1 MRIWEILYESAKYPF
16 YGVKQFILLG
26 FIILITVSVFG
37 YYGLFGNYLHHFL
50 GVDYWVLLLL
60 LISLASILLLF
71 EAGYA
76 FRMVQKSIEG
86 INVPPKF
93 NKFDIMFKHGINETV
108 LISIYFSIP
117 LIILYYILNY
127 TLTPMPIIILFR
139 LVDYLTSGWNILI
152 SPIPDQMLFI
162 LVIFVVILGF
172 ILDMIFTVA
181 IPYMASKGG
190 SFREAFNFKE
200 IFKKIKKIGLRRM
213 LIAYFLV
220 LLTIVVMGGPL
231 LIKEISQLNIIGFII
246 AEGLI
251 APYIVMLD
259 SRFIALLY
267 MNPE

>member
-16 YGVKQFILLG
+16 YGVKQFSFLG

-37 YYGLFGNYLHHFL
+37 YYVLFGNFLHYLL
-50 GVDYWVLLLL
+50 GVDYWILLVF
-60 LISLASILLLF
+60 LIGVASLLLLF

-76 FRMVQKSIEG
+76 FRMVQKSIEC
-86 INVPPKF
+86 IEVPPKF
-93 NKFDIMFKHGINETV
+93 NKFNIMFKHGINETI

-127 TLTPMPIIILFR
+127 TLTPMPIIILFHF
-139 LVDYLTSGWNILI
+139 VDYLTSGLNILA
-152 SPIPDQMLFI
+152 SPIPDQILFI
-162 LVIFVVILGF
+162 IVIFVVILGF

-181 IPYMASKGG
+181 IPHMASMGG

-200 IFKKIKKIGLRRM
+200 IFIKIRKIGFKRM

-231 LIKEISQLNIIGFII
+231 LIKELAKINIIGFII

-267 MNPE
+267 MDSN

>member
-16 YGVKQFILLG
+16 YGVKQFSFLG

-37 YYGLFGNYLHHFL
+37 YYVLFGNFLHYLL
-50 GVDYWVLLLL
+50 GVHYWILLVF
-60 LISLASILLLF
+60 LIGVVSLLLLF

-86 INVPPKF
+86 IEVPPKF
-93 NKFDIMFKHGINETV
+93 NKFNIMFKHGINETV

-127 TLTPMPIIILFR
+127 TLTPMPIIILFH
-139 LVDYLTSGWNILI
+139 LVDYLTSGLNILA

-162 LVIFVVILGF
+162 IVIFVVILGF

-181 IPYMASKGG
+181 IPHMASMGG

-200 IFKKIKKIGLRRM
+200 IFIKIRKIGFKRM

-231 LIKEISQLNIIGFII
+231 LIKELAKINIICFII

-267 MNPE
+267 MDSN

>member
-1 MRIWEILYESAKYPF
+1 
-16 YGVKQFILLG
+16 
-26 FIILITVSVFG
+26 
-37 YYGLFGNYLHHFL
+37 
-50 GVDYWVLLLL
+50 
-60 LISLASILLLF
+60 LASILLLF

-76 FRMVQKSIEG
+76 FRMVQKSIGG
-86 INVPPKF
+86 IDVPPKF
-93 NKFDIMFKHGINETV
+93 NKFNIMFKHGINETV

-139 LVDYLTSGWNILI
+139 LIDYLTSGLNII
-152 SPIPDQMLFI
+152 SSPIPDQMLFI

-200 IFKKIKKIGLRRM
+200 IFIKIRKIGLRRM

-220 LLTIVVMGGPL
+220 LLSIVVVGGPL
-231 LIKEISQLNIIGFII
+231 LIKELSQTNIIGFII

-267 MNPE
+267 MDSE

>member
-1 MRIWEILYESAKYPF
+1 MRIWEILYESAKYPI
-16 YGVKQFILLG
+16 YGVKQLSLLG

-50 GVDYWVLLLL
+50 GVDYWILLLL
-60 LISLASILLLF
+60 LMSLASILLLF

-76 FRMVQKSIEG
+76 FRMVKKSIEG
-86 INVPPKF
+86 LDVPPKF
-93 NKFDIMFKHGINETV
+93 NKFDLMFKHGINETV
-108 LISIYFSIP
+108 LISIYFSVP

-127 TLTPMPIIILFR
+127 TLTPMPIIILFH
-139 LVDYLTSGWNILI
+139 LVDYLTSGFNILI
-152 SPIPDQMLFI
+152 FPIPDQILFI
-162 LVIFVVILGF
+162 MVIFVVILGF

-181 IPYMASKGG
+181 IPYMASMGG
-190 SFREAFNFKE
+190 IFREAFNFKE
-200 IFKKIKKIGLRRM
+200 IFIKIRKIGLRRM

-231 LIKEISQLNIIGFII
+231 LIKELSQLNIAGFIV

-267 MNPE
+267 MDSE